1 MQNSRQ
7 NYIFEQNDGKHFPYL
22 ISYCIQFS
30 FVIVFPNDL
39 SFAAIF
45 FEEATTVQSV
55 KWS

>member
-55 KWS
+55 K